1 MPIAYW
7 QDTYD
12 TGNTQVDEQ
21 HQQLFTMVNSLHDAV
36 VAGENFQIIKEILDR
51 LASHTVAHFQTEEDL
66 MIAVNYPEY
75 DRHKQTHDR
84 LTAKVVS
91 LIQNYS
97 NHDGAVTT
105 EITQF
110 LTEWL
115 GHHIKGE
122 DQKMIQFLQSLG

>member
-7 QDTYD
+7 QNTYY
-12 TGNTQVDEQ
+12 TGNAQVDEQ

-51 LASHTVAHFQTEEDL
+51 LANHTVAHFQTEEEL
-66 MIAVNYPEY
+66 MKAVNYPEY

-84 LTAKVVS
+84 LTAKVFN
-91 LIQNYS
+91 LIENYS
-97 NHDGAVTT
+97 NYNGAVTT

-122 DQKMIQFLQSLG
+122 DQKMIQFL